1 MRRMRWYYKLLAIVG
16 GLFLA
21 IVLIGAVV
29 GAVVGFVLGLA
40 LKVAIA
46 ALVVGGIVYA
56 IKRARSHRQVSGKRA
71 EREVRDPEYSRSL
84 PRADIEPVATSY
96 PSQPARPKTQDIDDE
111 LARMKREMGA

>member
-71 EREVRDPEYSRSL
+71 EREVRDPEDAGHRRRAGQDEARDGRLSRS
-84 PRADIEPVATSY
+84 A
-96 PSQPARPKTQDIDDE
+96 
-111 LARMKREMGA
+111 